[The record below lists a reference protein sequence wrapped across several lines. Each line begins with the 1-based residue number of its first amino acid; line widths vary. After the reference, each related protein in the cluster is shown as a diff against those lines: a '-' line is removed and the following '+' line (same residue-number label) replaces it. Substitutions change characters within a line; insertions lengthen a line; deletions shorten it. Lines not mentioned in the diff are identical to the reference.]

1 MKSQEKL
8 IQFVALTLSNMSS
21 SSTAKLYLKSYETEL
36 MTIGFSDDSLAGI
49 ISNILSELSHW
60 SSLIMSFNLEL
71 LLYN

>member
-8 IQFVALTLSNMSS
+8 TQFVALTLSNMSS
-21 SSTAKLYLKSYETEL
+21 SSTAKVYLKNYETEL

-60 SSLIMSFNLEL
+60 L
-71 LLYN
+71 